1 MASNKEELRFLLKKA
16 RHASLFTASAMEDEE
31 LSRLIELSQA
41 IGDGKS
47 QVDALLYAA
56 RIYINRDFI
65 EEAERLIAQ
74 IRDTADAAGDL
85 AAMSLARALRADILI
100 TTGKA
105 EEAYTSLEQAVR
117 MAEESG
123 NQRVK
128 SEVLTHFA
136 KAAFDFGNY
145 DEAERAAHEARAL
158 SLSSGNRTAKLYAT
172 KHLASIV
179 HHTYR
184 FDEAWRY
191 MEEALNYADNAEF
204 RFVQPSIYEGL
215 GCVCANLGFHGRS
228 LEYLKKS
235 RSIAGEVGHHRT
247 RVMATATSVMVL
259 SEKGDLEGA
268 QNELRELKTLV
279 NKYYPGIFN
288 FTVAYS
294 YDTEIWILLS
304 AGEYKRALNLAEE
317 LIGKGEESGIYLAKV
332 WGTLGKGNA
341 LLGMKRYEEAFG
353 ELKQAYKYAKENK
366 DRGLI
371 MSSLH
376 SLYQVFKET
385 GRVNEALQTLNEAI
399 KIVEGVA
406 TKIGDGEYRSN
417 YLEKGYTARLIIE
430 AAREEGLSNVVG
442 EILANRE

>member
-1 MASNKEELRFLLKKA
+1 MVSNREELRFLLKKA
-16 RHASLFTASAMEDEE
+16 RHASLFAASAMEEEE
-31 LSRLIELSQA
+31 LSRLIELSRA

-74 IRDTADAAGDL
+74 ISDIADAAGDL

-100 TTGKA
+100 TAGKA
-105 EEAYTSLEQAVR
+105 EEAYASLEQAVR

-123 NQRVK
+123 DQRVK

-136 KAAFDFGNY
+136 IAAYDLGNY
-145 DEAERAAHEARAL
+145 DEAERIAHEARAL
-158 SLSSGNRTAKLYAT
+158 GLSSGNRTAKLYAT
-172 KHLASIV
+172 KHLAGVV
-179 HHTYR
+179 HHAFR

-191 MEEALNYADNAEF
+191 MEEALSYADNAEF

-215 GCVCANLGFHGRS
+215 GCVCANLGFHERS

-235 RSIAGEVGHHRT
+235 RSIAGEVGNHRT

-259 SEKGDLEGA
+259 SEKGDMEGA

-279 NKYYPGIFN
+279 NKYYPGVFN
-288 FTVAYS
+288 FVVAYS
-294 YDTEIWILLS
+294 YDTEIWVLLS
-304 AGEYKRALNLAEE
+304 AGEYEPALSVAEE
-317 LIGKGEESGIYLAKV
+317 LIEKGEESGLYLAKV
-332 WGTLGKGNA
+332 WGVLGKGNS
-341 LLGMKRYEEAFG
+341 LLGMGRLEKAFDV
-353 ELKQAYKYAKENK
+353 LKQAYKYASDYN

-371 MSSLH
+371 MSSLY
-376 SLYQVFKET
+376 SLYKVFRET
-385 GRVNEALQTLNEAI
+385 GRDEEARQTLAEAI
-399 KIVEGVA
+399 NVVKDVA

-417 YLEKGYTARLIIE
+417 YLEKGYIARLIIE
-430 AAREEGLSNVVG
+430 AAREEGLSSVVG
-442 EILANRE
+442 EILAYRE